1 MKKAVVVQTLN
12 EFPKEFKL
20 DELVE
25 RLMVLEKIE
34 EGILEAKA
42 GTTVS
47 HSSVKKQ
54 VATLCRQLMQ
64 SAGGSLQ

>member
-1 MKKAVVVQTLN
+1 MVVQTLN

-42 GTTVS
+42 GKTVS

-54 VATLCRQLMQ
+54 VAKWLR
-64 SAGGSLQ
+64 